1 MASKR
6 LFDKIDS
13 IQLLSVTK
21 KYDDRFA
28 INDISIDIE
37 GGELVIFIGP
47 SGSGKTTTLRMINRL
62 IEPDSGT
69 ILIND
74 QNVMELEP
82 VALRRN
88 IGYVI
93 QNIGLFPH
101 MNIAENIGLVAK
113 LEGWDEKKIKDR
125 VEYLLDFVS
134 LPSEMFMDRYP
145 HQLSGGQQQRVGL
158 ARALMMDPPLLL
170 MDEPFGAL
178 DPILRKQLQEEF
190 YQIREKLGKTIIF
203 VTHDI
208 EEAFKLGDRI
218 AIMDD
223 AKLVQIGT
231 AEELIFHPANEMVA
245 SIVDTSKKFK
255 HLDTLKIK
263 DLISPLECMYVHD
276 GSLDVEGAISSMIE
290 KNIEIAVVSNGSG
303 PLGIVKLIDLL
314 RMDDKESKIVDH
326 VIEIPS
332 FSRNELLSSSLKIM
346 QKDGHSM
353 AFVMTD
359 GKLSGF
365 LFPNDAFS
373 QVIG

>member
-13 IQLLSVTK
+13 IQLRGVTK

-28 INDISIDIE
+28 INDVSIDIE

-158 ARALMMDPPLLL
+158 ARALVMDPPLLL

-276 GSLDVEGAISSMIE
+276 GSLDVESAISSMIE

-314 RMDDKESKIVDH
+314 RMDDKESKIIDH
-326 VIEIPS
+326 VVKIPS

-346 QKDGHSM
+346 RLILLKS
-353 AFVMTD
+353 
-359 GKLSGF
+359 GKRTH
-365 LFPNDAFS
+365 
-373 QVIG
+373 

>member
-1 MASKR
+1 MPSKR
-6 LFDKIDS
+6 LFDRIDS
-13 IQLLSVTK
+13 IQLRGVTK

-28 INDISIDIE
+28 INDVSIDIE

-74 QNVMELEP
+74 QDIMELEP

-113 LEGWDEKKIKDR
+113 LESWDEKKIKDR

-276 GSLDVEGAISSMIE
+276 GSLDVESAISSMIE

-314 RMDDKESKIVDH
+314 RMDDQESKIIDH
-326 VIEIPS
+326 VVEIPS